1 MGFMDGVNRAIF
13 NLTYNEGASKAYD
26 EQNQKAAG
34 AVEDIKKQIDGY
46 RSIREKIIGAGESTD
61 YFSSN
66 SIARITEWDNWLGK
80 NGGLA
85 AGDYS
90 KKSTEMKTQWESI
103 LNVNKVVKE
112 MQRVPQFIDLYIKD
126 KDIKLPSAQK
136 KELEAL
142 KADSEKYYKGIV
154 KQTPA
159 EIVAKRDEFNRGFEA
174 IQKKVP
180 ENFEDLKEPYE
191 NQSQA
196 PTTLLQGIQEDKFN
210 QYSSYVQNKEKADES
225 SFSVS
230 RLLSRTLQ
238 YFGMGISSVWQ
249 YFFGLIFAMIIAN
262 DAIGRPAMYRM
273 FFATWMFLM
282 FQISIIPGF
291 PFIAL
296 IYYMFRAGSAINW
309 GNVFGGDGPRMD
321 YMKAP
326 VLFAFLPLLESK
338 PGEVVPWYQYLFKY
352 NVEAYGGLV
361 TKKRLAY
368 EMSAAELVGAT
379 VDASSFSL
387 SGETFDQLVCDLK
400 SAALG
405 IKKGTFKD
413 VVDSLKA
420 LV

>member
-1 MGFMDGVNRAIF
+1 MGFMESVNRAVF
-13 NLTYNEGASKAYD
+13 NLTYNEQASKAYD
-26 EQNQKAAG
+26 EQNEKAAG
-34 AVEDIKKQIDGY
+34 AVEDIKKQVDGY
-46 RSIREKIIGAGESTD
+46 RSTREKIIGAGESTD
-61 YFSSN
+61 YFASN
-66 SIARITEWDNWLGK
+66 SIARITEWENWLGT

-90 KKSTEMKTQWESI
+90 KKSTEMKTQWDSI

-126 KDIKLPSAQK
+126 KDVKLPSAQK
-136 KELEAL
+136 KELETL
-142 KADSEKYYKGIV
+142 KVDSEKYYKNIS

-159 EIVAKRDEFNRGFEA
+159 DIVAKRDEFNRRFEE

-180 ENFEDLKEPYE
+180 ENFEDLKEPFE
-191 NQSQA
+191 DTVQP

-210 QYSSYVQNKEKADES
+210 EYTTYVNNKEKADES

-230 RLLSRTLQ
+230 RLLARTFQ
-238 YFGMGISSVWQ
+238 YFGMGLSSVWQ

-262 DAIGRPAMYRM
+262 DAIGRPALYRM
-273 FFATWMFLM
+273 FYATWMFLM

-296 IYYMFRAGSAINW
+296 LYYIFRAGSAINW

-368 EMSAAELVGAT
+368 EMGASELVGGT
-379 VDASSFSL
+379 VDSSAFGL
-387 SGETFDQLVCDLK
+387 TEETFNQLVCDLK

-405 IKKGTFKD
+405 VKKGTFKD
-413 VVDSLKA
+413 VIDSLKA